1 MDFSLIP
8 FIIKYTD
15 SLWAVLFILLFI
27 WVLKSND
34 TRERRY
40 LNVIDQLSE
49 KIEVNVV
56 DVNRKIDS
64 LNQQIASIRTEHF
77 RRD

>member
-34 TRERRY
+34 TREKRY

-64 LNQQIASIRTEHF
+64 LNEQICSIRTEHF